1 MKVKSLMLTSNSYS
15 LLAVSFESLFP
26 IKKSDAQWSNDFEQ
40 NFKSATPSLQWK
52 STFVD
57 FGIGEM
63 KCIDENDIIVIN
75 IKNTN
80 IDLCRWYLQKNNG
93 VFKVV
98 YSSKNAQEDFVN

>member
-1 MKVKSLMLTSNSYS
+1 M
-15 LLAVSFESLFP
+15 
-26 IKKSDAQWSNDFEQ
+26 
-40 NFKSATPSLQWK
+40 
-52 STFVD
+52 D